1 MIFENVF
8 KQNELADNDP
18 RVIRISI
25 DTKATLHVGE
35 YSRGGQSRAQSPL
48 KAIDHDMAAKE
59 KLIPVG
65 VLEPETGASY
75 IAFGNSNKTSD
86 LIADSIERWCQLNSS
101 RIKSQMIER
110 LVVNADNGPECN
122 SRRTRFM
129 QRMVGLADAT
139 GLEIHMVYYPPYHS
153 KYNPIEHFW
162 GGLERSWNGYL
173 LEDVST
179 VIERAGSFTWHK
191 VKTVVSTIFGE
202 YPKGITLNKKE
213 RGQMEERLNRLES
226 LPKWDVRIIPET
238 VN

>member
-8 KQNELADNDP
+8 TQNEIADNDP
-18 RVIRISI
+18 QTIRISI
-25 DTKATLHVGE
+25 DTKATIHVGE
-35 YSRGGQSRAQSPL
+35 YSRGGQSRTQIPL
-48 KAIDHDMAAKE
+48 KAMDHDMAVKE

-86 LIADSIERWCQLNSS
+86 LIADGIGQWCQFNSN
-101 RIKSQMIER
+101 RLETIDR

-122 SRRTRFM
+122 SHRTRFM
-129 QRMVGLADAT
+129 ERMVALADDT

-173 LEDVST
+173 LDDVST
-179 VIERAGSFTWHK
+179 VLERAGSFTWR
-191 VKTVVSTIFGE
+191 KTKTIVTTIFGE
-202 YPKGITLNKKE
+202 YPKGITLNKKKKRQLE
-213 RGQMEERLNRLES
+213 GRLNRLES
-226 LPKWDVRIIPET
+226 LPKWDVLITPKLVI
-238 VN
+238 

>member
-8 KQNELADNDP
+8 KKNEVADNDSQT
-18 RVIRISI
+18 IRISI

-35 YSRGGQSRAQSPL
+35 YSRGGQSRTQVPL
-48 KAIDHDMAAKE
+48 RAVDHDMAAKK

-65 VLEPETGASY
+65 VLEPKTGASY
-75 IAFGNSNKTSD
+75 IAFGDSNKTSD
-86 LIADSIERWCQLNSS
+86 LIADAIEQWCVVNSD
-101 RIKSQMIER
+101 RLRSQMIER
-110 LVVNADNGPECN
+110 LVINADNGPECN
-122 SRRTRFM
+122 SRRTQFM
-129 QRMVGLADAT
+129 KRMVDLADAS

-173 LEDVST
+173 LNDVSN
-179 VIERAGSFTWHK
+179 VLERAGNFAWRK

-213 RGQMEERLNRLES
+213 KSQLEERLIRLKS
-226 LPKWDVRIIPET
+226 LPKWDVRISPKT
-238 VN
+238 VF